1 MSEIASCSYEARAH
15 GVRNGCFIKD
25 ARKACPDLIC
35 LPYQFDDYRHIS
47 KEIYSIL
54 SGLVAESVILV
65 MFILACLMLKQV
77 FESFEDIFS
86 LLRGVENLYSIN

>member
-1 MSEIASCSYEARAH
+1 MFRILLKGTEGAGMSEIASCSYEARAQ

-54 SGLVAESVILV
+54 SGLVTIYWRL
-65 MFILACLMLKQV
+65 FQRIQ
-77 FESFEDIFS
+77 
-86 LLRGVENLYSIN
+86 Y

>member
-1 MSEIASCSYEARAH
+1 MSEIASCSYEARAQ

-54 SGLVAESVILV
+54 SGLVTIYWRL
-65 MFILACLMLKQV
+65 FQRIQ
-77 FESFEDIFS
+77 
-86 LLRGVENLYSIN
+86 Y